1 MSSTATRL
9 SKAEARSTDPTEPP
23 SQAWMEAQR
32 TVHDQ
37 ARMELMTVDIRRV
50 ESQNIASCGSA
61 RKPSSAESGCIDA
74 GSQISSD
81 DCYTRGEP
89 LMKSL
94 TSDAALVF
102 GGKASEMASMQK
114 LQKQLNC
121 EPVLTE
127 RSAGWRASLLEPRTR
142 NEYEKLFSA
151 DGKRVIFLP
160 TKSNC
165 GTFSGIST
173 PLTLNREKGVEGM
186 ADAALYDQDYSP
198 RIVQTPDGTRTFY
211 ADGLSSRIRAYDGE
225 LKPAGEVDLAAT
237 NAEFSQVNDFR
248 CGIQAHYA
256 RALSPHSGAE
266 TKEFVVALDPATM
279 QPRWSREIECHC
291 MKGIYEAPDGDVYVL
306 SRKKKKDCLQVFSKD
321 GKDKGTVVLGGIP
334 DTLAFCRDGSVI
346 VSGSGLGLRAI
357 KPARLLPGGHSVK
370 WQNEGKG
377 YDTLVPSQD
386 GKSFFAADSS
396 WSGNR
401 LARIDA
407 DTGKPIWELKEGS
420 SHLLSFRVIGDEIYT
435 LADSGKSKSAVLTRY
450 DSQGRVVWRDEIP
463 ADGVEQWHGGSITP
477 RGDFVFESKEDGSL
491 FFIHPKEDG
500 ETKETVQL
508 GLLNTD
514 EVMQK
519 FHEKLAADRESPAP
533 AGGGVEDDDQ
543 FVIIDGMKLEKKK
556 SL

>member
-1 MSSTATRL
+1 
-9 SKAEARSTDPTEPP
+9 
-23 SQAWMEAQR
+23 
-32 TVHDQ
+32 
-37 ARMELMTVDIRRV
+37 MTVDIRRAD
-50 ESQNIASCGSA
+50 SQNIASGGSA
-61 RKPSSAESGCIDA
+61 RKPSHTASGKSDA
-74 GSQISSD
+74 GSPAPSN
-81 DCYTRGEP
+81 DCFTQGEP

-114 LQKQLNC
+114 LQRQLNC

-127 RSAGWRASLLEPRTR
+127 RSAGWKASLLEPRGV
-142 NEYEKLFSA
+142 NEYEKLFTA
-151 DGKRVIFLP
+151 DGKTVIFLP
-160 TKSNC
+160 TKNNC
-165 GTFSGIST
+165 GNFSGIST

-186 ADAALYDQDYSP
+186 ADAALYNQAYSP

-225 LKPAGEVDLAAT
+225 MKPAGDVELSSI
-237 NAEFSQVNDFR
+237 NADFSQINDFC
-248 CGIQAHYA
+248 CGTQAHYT
-256 RALSPHSGAE
+256 RALSPHTGKDE
-266 TKEFVVALDPATM
+266 KEYVVALDPVTL

-334 DTLAFCRDGSVI
+334 NTVAFCRDGSVI
-346 VSGSGLGLRAI
+346 VSGDGLGLRAL

-377 YDTLVPSQD
+377 YDTLVLSQD
-386 GKSFFAADSS
+386 GKSFFAADSG

-407 DTGKPIWELKEGS
+407 DTGQPLWEQKDSS

-435 LADSGKSKSAVLTRY
+435 LADCREDRSAVLTRF
-450 DSQGRVVWRDEIP
+450 DSQGKVLWRDRIP
-463 ADGVEQWHGGSITP
+463 AEGIERWHGGSITQK
-477 RGDFVFESKEDGSL
+477 GDFVFESKEDGSL
-491 FFIHPKEDG
+491 YFIHPRSDG

-508 GLLNTD
+508 GLMNTD

-519 FHEKLAADRESPAP
+519 FRDRLAADRESPEP
-533 AGGGVEDDDQ
+533 VGGAVEDADQ

-556 SL
+556 SV